1 LNSCKIEEF
10 SMRIGFIGLG
20 TVGRPMLERLLRGGF
35 DAKCCRI
42 KKESA
47 YLLDLGAENAETPA
61 DAAREA
67 DVIILMLP
75 DTDDATLVLTGEGGV
90 FETAKSGSVIID
102 MSSISPVATKE
113 LAQRAIKLG
122 FSYLDAPVSGGEIG
136 AREGLCRSWSEGTKN
151 STIACCRYSTISGR
165 T

>member
-1 LNSCKIEEF
+1 
-10 SMRIGFIGLG
+10 MRIGFIGLG
-20 TVGRPMLERLLRGGF
+20 TMGRPMLERLLRGGF

-113 LAQRAIKLG
+113 LAERAIKLG